1 MLTKLAWIAAIVTA
15 LTSAKIASNVL
26 LQLEADSVADIV
38 IEFSSNKEALESAD
52 VGIESIQT
60 RGGQIAHI
68 QQSLANHALTSQ
80 RSAKEVLQSQP
91 EESAFTFK
99 SFFISNTLHVSGATK
114 DIISQL
120 AKLPEVTNIRKPY
133 VAKLPVVTISNTN
146 SSSISATN
154 EWGVNLIKAPAV
166 WASGNKG
173 EGIVVGGI
181 DTGVLYTHEAL
192 KGNWRSNYG
201 WYDPTKKTATPSD
214 GNGHGT
220 HTMGTSVGQNGIGVA
235 PGATWISCQGC
246 TTDQCTEDS
255 LLACGQWM
263 LCPTDTQGN
272 NPKCDLAPNV
282 INNSWGGSSAG
293 ETWYQATVDAWQK
306 AGIIPV
312 FANGNAGPNCATVAS
327 PGDHKNV
334 IGVGAVASTDKLASF
349 SSRGPTPDKR
359 IKPDVSAPGQNVR
372 SSWNTGNSAYNTI
385 SGTSMATPHV
395 TGAVALYL
403 ASHKGAAYSDV
414 LKAFTS
420 TVDTATLTPNGANCG
435 SVSDS
440 KYPNNNYGYGRINV
454 ANAAGVSPSPSTSS
468 PSATT
473 SKPTPAATTS
483 KPTPAAS
490 TTKPTPAATTSKPTR
505 APTTSTK
512 PTTRAPP
519 AVCGTCSFCY
529 YPDGDNCLTDFT
541 KSDCTYYSAAYGTVW
556 CGN

>member
-1 MLTKLAWIAAIVTA
+1 MLTKLAWIAAIATA
-15 LTSAKIASNVL
+15 FASAKIASNVIA
-26 LQLEADSVADIV
+26 QLEANNAANIV
-38 IEFSSNKEALESAD
+38 IEFSSTKEALDNAD
-52 VGIESIQT
+52 IGIESIQS

-68 QQSLANHALTSQ
+68 QQSLASHALISQ

-91 EESAFTFK
+91 EQSTTVFK
-99 SFFISNTLHVSGATK
+99 SFFISNTLLVSGVTK
-114 DIISQL
+114 DIIAKL
-120 AKLPEVTNIRKPY
+120 AKLPEVTKIRAPF
-133 VAKLPVVTISNTN
+133 VAN
-146 SSSISATN
+146 SISATN
-154 EWGVNLIKAPAV
+154 EWGANLIKAPTV

-201 WYDPTKKTATPSD
+201 WYDPTSKTATPND

-220 HTMGTSVGQNGIGVA
+220 HTMGTSVGQNSIGVA
-235 PGATWISCQGC
+235 PGATWISCQGY
-246 TTDQCTEDS
+246 TTDQCTEDA

-282 INNSWGGSSAG
+282 INNSWGGSAAG
-293 ETWYQATVDAWQK
+293 ETWYQATVDAWQT

-327 PGDHKNV
+327 PGDYTNV
-334 IGVGAVASTDKLASF
+334 IGVGAVTSTDKLASF
-349 SSRGPTPDKR
+349 SNRGPAPDKR

-454 ANAAGVSPSPSTSS
+454 ANAAGVSHSPSTPTPSS
-468 PSATT
+468 STPKPSSST
-473 SKPTPAATTS
+473 SKPTTAP
-483 KPTPAAS
+483 S
-490 TTKPTPAATTSKPTR
+490 TTKPTPAPSTAKLTT
-505 APTTSTK
+505 TK
-512 PTTRAPP
+512 PTTAPP
-519 AVCGTCSFCY
+519 SVCGNCAFCY
-529 YPDGDNCLTDFT
+529 YPDGDECLTDFT
-541 KSDCTYYSAAYGTVW
+541 QSDCAFYSADYGTIW